1 MRTPLPDPFRPAAE
15 GIAPDRILQ
24 LLLDGNLRYATGR
37 SAAPRRNPIRRQHI
51 AEEQHPLAVVVACS
65 DSRVPPEIILDQGLG
80 DLFIVRLAGNVVG
93 NTGLGSIEYAATH
106 LGARCILV
114 MGHYNCG
121 AIQAAI
127 AGGPTESHVSSI
139 MEALAPAVEEARGQ
153 EGDLVENA
161 VRANVRRVCAQ
172 LRESEPVLRPL
183 VEEGRVQV
191 YGVVYDLRSGRLT
204 PLDGV
209 P

>member
-1 MRTPLPDPFRPAAE
+1 
-15 GIAPDRILQ
+15 
-24 LLLDGNLRYATGR
+24 
-37 SAAPRRNPIRRQHI
+37 
-51 AEEQHPLAVVVACS
+51 
-65 DSRVPPEIILDQGLG
+65 
-80 DLFIVRLAGNVVG
+80 
-93 NTGLGSIEYAATH
+93 
-106 LGARCILV
+106 
-114 MGHYNCG
+114 
-121 AIQAAI
+121 
-127 AGGPTESHVSSI
+127 

-183 VEEGRVQV
+183 VDEGRVQV